1 MSVLMRATEV
11 IKRPVVTMAGEDVA
25 QVKDIVYEGDGGHV
39 GGFTLAGRGM
49 FAGPLKV
56 GLAWESVSAL
66 GNDAVMIRDE
76 SALESA
82 KHVVSRSVVRRGDVL
97 GSRVMTDDGTEL
109 GTITDVI
116 LDVTTDAGT
125 NAADVIGYEID
136 SSPALGKDGRRVLIP
151 LPDTLSVSGE
161 ALMLPGSAA
170 EFVTDDLAGF
180 GAAVEEFR
188 TRLAGGGAA

>member
-11 IKRPVVTMAGEDVA
+11 IKRPVVTLAGEAVA

-39 GGFTLAGRGM
+39 GGFTLAGRGL

-56 GLAWESVSAL
+56 ALGWESVSAL
-66 GNDAVMIRDE
+66 GNDALMIRDE
-76 SALESA
+76 GVFEAPEQ
-82 KHVVSRSVVRRGDVL
+82 VVSRSTARRGDVL

-116 LDVTTDAGT
+116 LGVTDV
-125 NAADVIGYEID
+125 ADVIGYEID

-151 LPDTLSVSGE
+151 LPDTLSISGE
-161 ALMLPGSAA
+161 ALMLPSAA
-170 EFVTDDLAGF
+170 KEFVSDDLAGF
-180 GAAVEEFR
+180 GAAVQEFR
-188 TRLAGGGAA
+188 TRLAGGGAT